1 MPKKPSTVLIMR
13 DYQPVSS
20 RRWYAVTVRTV
31 APEGRGIV
39 CFSLS
44 IIDAP
49 EQAGRQ
55 VVHRIPAVLAP
66 HSPLCRFLAD
76 AFGIRLA
83 ENEPLDLATLAG
95 RLFRV
100 KFTRPDSAGVP
111 AIAAVRQLDADAGPV
126 IRRPTVDWDKTVN
139 TVADVG
145 RKTFTLALATV
156 LVLLAVSGTYIV
168 GLALWWLV
176 RYVRQALGT

>member
-1 MPKKPSTVLIMR
+1 MPKKPSTVLSMK

-20 RRWYAVTVRTV
+20 RRWYTVTVRTV

-39 CFSLS
+39 GFALS

-111 AIAAVRQLDADAGPV
+111 PIAAVRQLDAAASTPP
-126 IRRPTVDWDKTVN
+126 RPP
-139 TVADVG
+139 
-145 RKTFTLALATV
+145 
-156 LVLLAVSGTYIV
+156 GTPGDQEANR
-168 GLALWWLV
+168 GL
-176 RYVRQALGT
+176 G